1 MSLEIPQHYA
11 AGGAAVPQCTT
22 ISKGVEGTPPRVERL
37 STTNSSRGAHL
48 SAKVSTDF
56 VTCKASS
63 IFDVHAGISLNDNF
77 VKLVSWY
84 DNEPVPQRA
93 IVCNG

>member
-1 MSLEIPQHYA
+1 ML
-11 AGGAAVPQCTT
+11 AVPQCC
-22 ISKGVEGTPPRVERL
+22 SAQPFPGGVEGTPPPVER
-37 STTNSSRGAHL
+37 SSTNSSRGAHL

-84 DNEPVPQRA
+84 DNEPVPQRS
-93 IVCNG
+93 IICNGRVG